1 MRYFLFKDEESK
13 IDKGDKVKVLVR
25 KYEPEFKEEILEE
38 FILEDFSYDP
48 ETKILV
54 VHSPANFSE
63 KELEEK
69 VGDGE
74 VIVKIE
80 KNVS

>member
-1 MRYFLFKDEESK
+1 MKYFLFKDEEEK

-25 KYEPEFKEEILEE
+25 KYDPEFKEEVLEE
-38 FILEDFSYDP
+38 FVLENFLYYP
-48 ETKILV
+48 ETKIFV
-54 VHSPANFSE
+54 IFSPGNFSE
-63 KELEEK
+63 KELMEK
-69 VGDGE
+69 IGDGE

>member
-1 MRYFLFKDEESK
+1 MKYFLFKDEEVK

-25 KYEPEFKEEILEE
+25 KYEPEFKEEVLEE
-38 FILEDFSYDP
+38 FVLEDFIYDP
-48 ETKILV
+48 ETKILIIF
-54 VHSPANFSE
+54 SPSQFSE
-63 KELEEK
+63 EELKEK

-74 VIVKIE
+74 VTINIE